1 MRLSNILCVCFAF
14 LVFAADA
21 RAQDISAADI
31 LKKTDSVRSP
41 SPNFVFSV
49 RLQSKTR
56 SGQSESEFEVSVRDS
71 TKSLVLYRQPLKQRG
86 RAMLLDGPNMWI
98 HIPGTN
104 RPIRISAQQQLV
116 GAVSNADVARVV
128 FSIDYDSDR
137 IEKLRMGDTPALK
150 LSLRAK
156 QRTSS
161 YQTVSLWVGDQDYRP
176 LKAEFFSLSG
186 KLVRTIDYKG
196 YKSVLGKL
204 RPTVLEIS
212 DAINPSVSAT
222 LTFSDFKVK
231 ETPAEYYQPS
241 YLGRLSH

>member
-1 MRLSNILCVCFAF
+1 MKFIRIISACLAIGLC
-14 LVFAADA
+14 AAGV
-21 RAQDISAADI
+21 RAQEMDAADI
-31 LKKTDSVRSP
+31 LRKTDSVRSP
-41 SPNFVFSV
+41 SPNFAFTVQ
-49 RLQSKTR
+49 LQSRTR
-56 SGQSESEFEVSVRDS
+56 AGQSESEFEVSIRES

-86 RAMLLDGPNMWI
+86 RALLLDGPNMWI

-128 FSIDYDSDR
+128 FSIDYASER
-137 IEKLRMGDTPALK
+137 IEKVRLGDTPALK

-156 QRTSS
+156 QPTSS
-161 YQTVSLWVGDQDYRP
+161 YQTIQLWVGEQDYRP

-186 KLVRTIDYKG
+186 KLVRTIQYGG
-196 YKSVLGKL
+196 YKPVLGRQ
-204 RPTVLEIS
+204 RPTVLEIT

-222 LTFSDFKVK
+222 LTFSNFRIK

>member
-1 MRLSNILCVCFAF
+1 MRFFQTFIACLAFAVCAGG
-14 LVFAADA
+14 V
-21 RAQDISAADI
+21 RAQESDPAEI

-49 RLQSKTR
+49 HLLSKTR
-56 SGQSESEFEVSVRDS
+56 AGESESEFDVSVRES
-71 TKSLVLYRQPLKQRG
+71 TKSLVLYRQPVKQRG
-86 RAMLLDGPNMWI
+86 RALLLDGPNMWI
-98 HIPGTN
+98 HIPGTS

-128 FSIDYDSDR
+128 FSIDYDTERTEKTR
-137 IEKLRMGDTPALK
+137 IGETSALK

-186 KLVRTIDYKG
+186 KLVRTIHYGG
-196 YKSVLGKL
+196 YKPVLGRQ

-231 ETPAEYYQPS
+231 ETPAEHYQPA
-241 YLGRLSH
+241 YLGRLAH

>member
-1 MRLSNILCVCFAF
+1 MKFIKIVSVCLAIGLC
-14 LVFAADA
+14 AASV
-21 RAQDISAADI
+21 RAQDMDAADI
-31 LKKTDSVRSP
+31 LRKTDSVRSP
-41 SPNFVFSV
+41 SPNFAFTVQ
-49 RLQSKTR
+49 LQSR
-56 SGQSESEFEVSVRDS
+56 SRAGQNESEFEVSVRES

-86 RAMLLDGPNMWI
+86 RALLLDGPNMWI

-104 RPIRISAQQQLV
+104 RPIRISAQQQLA

-128 FSIDYDSDR
+128 FSIDYDSER
-137 IEKLRMGDTPALK
+137 IEKVRVGDTPALK

-161 YQTVSLWVGDQDYRP
+161 YQTIQLWVGEQDYRP
-176 LKAEFFSLSG
+176 LKAEFYSLSG
-186 KLVRTIDYKG
+186 KLVRTIQYGG
-196 YKSVLGKL
+196 YKPVLGRH
-204 RPTVLEIS
+204 RPTVLEIT

-222 LTFSDFKVK
+222 LTFSNFKIK

>member
-1 MRLSNILCVCFAF
+1 MKLLKFLSVC
-14 LVFAADA
+14 LVFAFCAAGA
-21 RAQDISAADI
+21 RAQDVAPAEI
-31 LKKTDSVRSP
+31 LRKTDAVRSP
-41 SPNFVFSV
+41 SPNFAFTVH
-49 RLQSKTR
+49 LQSKTR
-56 SGQSESEFEVSVRDS
+56 SGQTESEFDVSVRES
-71 TKSLVLYRQPLKQRG
+71 TKSLVLYRKPLKQRG
-86 RAMLLDGPNMWI
+86 RALLLDGPNMWI

-128 FSIDYDSDR
+128 FSIDYETER
-137 IEKLRMGDTPALK
+137 IEQVRASDTPALK

-161 YQTVSLWVGDQDYRP
+161 YQTIHLWVGERDYRP

-186 KLVRTIDYKG
+186 KLVRTIHYGG
-196 YKSVLGKL
+196 YKPVLGRL
-204 RPTVLEIS
+204 RPTVLEIA

-222 LTFSDFKVK
+222 LTFSDFEIK